1 MKRLWGTLL
10 GVVGAYSGPSGAPPV
25 TPVAPNRC
33 PCAVLLSTGR
43 GVLHLAREVLLI
55 DSVTTVVP
63 IGHSRST
70 SSRGGVIS
78 VFARGF
84 NVLATGG
91 GCTDFIVYGKYFHL
105 GTPVSMSRFG
115 DCRGVQ
121 PLRTGRLVYSLLIVQ
136 IWATCWQGVAQIG
149 RSGVELFATFWG
161 IHGEFGTP

>member
-1 MKRLWGTLL
+1 MWSERTPGHPVRLLSRRLL
-10 GVVGAYSGPSGAPPV
+10 PIVVLV
-25 TPVAPNRC
+25 RC
-33 PCAVLLSTGR
+33 CSVQDAASYTWPERVLL
-43 GVLHLAREVLLI
+43 L

-70 SSRGGVIS
+70 FSRGGVVS

-91 GCTDFIVYGKYFHL
+91 GCTDFIVYGKYSHW
-105 GTPVSMSRFG
+105 GTPVSILRFG

-161 IHGEFGTP
+161 IHGEFGTT